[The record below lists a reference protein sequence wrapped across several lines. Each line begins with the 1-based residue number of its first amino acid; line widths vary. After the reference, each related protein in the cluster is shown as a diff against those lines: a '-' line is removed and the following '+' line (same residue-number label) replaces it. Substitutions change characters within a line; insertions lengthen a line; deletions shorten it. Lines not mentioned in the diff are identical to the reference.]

1 MNYKLAAGLVVWL
14 AWGASAQSREHAEAG
29 FTLRLSWPPSVVF
42 PLFGPIR
49 ESEWSPH
56 WNPTMLYPPD
66 RVQKA
71 GSVFTTREHDQDVVW
86 ILTVYD
92 EAALRISYVIV
103 SPQRSVAL
111 LDIALKAVGDKET
124 EATVT
129 HQLTSLSEA
138 GDGKLKQFASEFPL
152 ERDHWQQAITRRLR
166 ELTEH

>member
-1 MNYKLAAGLVVWL
+1 MYNPIRWVARWMLKISSRRIKFKHTSMALTQSITFSYITIMNYRLAAGLAVWL
-14 AWGASAQSREHAEAG
+14 AWGASAQSREHAEGG

-86 ILTVYD
+86 ILTD
-92 EAALRISYVIV
+92 
-103 SPQRSVAL
+103 
-111 LDIALKAVGDKET
+111 
-124 EATVT
+124 
-129 HQLTSLSEA
+129 
-138 GDGKLKQFASEFPL
+138 
-152 ERDHWQQAITRRLR
+152 
-166 ELTEH
+166 